1 VKSFF
6 HMKKKTLGTVLRIEG
21 GTVSYEIL
29 NMFRVVAGTARNV
42 GVVATWG
49 KGLWVSNGTRVNA
62 GGAAATAVATF
73 GQRKALHTTLFCKK
87 FYFIFITLNDSC

>member
-1 VKSFF
+1 
-6 HMKKKTLGTVLRIEG
+6 
-21 GTVSYEIL
+21 
-29 NMFRVVAGTARNV
+29 MFRVVAGTARNV

-73 GQRKALHTTLFCKK
+73 GQRKALHTTLFCKRK
-87 FYFIFITLNDSC
+87 FYFIFIHFE